1 MGLYTHNHHFKTTY
15 KAFPIDCSTVDCI
28 DCFQNNSLHSSDRS
42 KLIKWNLYKELNNAR
57 LGLKRQPFATAVK
70 VTNKFFCHISKY

>member
-1 MGLYTHNHHFKTTY
+1 MGLYTHNHHLITTY
-15 KAFPIDCSTVDCI
+15 KVFPI
-28 DCFQNNSLHSSDRS
+28 QNNSLHSSDRS